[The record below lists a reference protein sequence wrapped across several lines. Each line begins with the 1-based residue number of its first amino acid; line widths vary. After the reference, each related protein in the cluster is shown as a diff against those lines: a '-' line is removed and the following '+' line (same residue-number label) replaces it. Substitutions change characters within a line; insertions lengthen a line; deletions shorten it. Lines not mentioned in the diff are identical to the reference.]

1 MPLLANTRGPAT
13 WLAHSYKIVL
23 CFTATINLVIS
34 QRHIMGAAATT
45 LAVGAST
52 SDIARAYSPPGLYL
66 PTMNH
71 LVAGERIHLHSLPNG
86 AQTAHFC
93 SFATQTS
100 HIRAAYR
107 CDGAHSQKIQ
117 ISLQLPAKLPAALAF
132 TGQSVTTAGSPVVMP
147 GRAGTR

>member
-1 MPLLANTRGPAT
+1 MGGATNT
-13 WLAHSYKIVL
+13 L
-23 CFTATINLVIS
+23 
-34 QRHIMGAAATT
+34 M
-45 LAVGAST
+45 VGAST
-52 SDIARAYSPPGLYL
+52 SDIARAYSPPDLYL

-71 LVAGERIHLHSLPNG
+71 LGAVERIHLHSLPNG

-100 HIRAAYR
+100 HMRAAYR
-107 CDGAHSQKIQ
+107 RDGAHSQKIQ

-132 TGQSVTTAGSPVVMP
+132 TGQNVTTAGSPVVMP